1 MKRETKTRSAV
12 RWITART
19 ITATTTAVRTIL
31 ASLCALVLAQCIARA
46 QVPGDV
52 LGMHNL
58 TPASGA
64 SVTAQGSLGCT
75 FCHAPHSG
83 IGANTPLWNQTLSKA
98 TYTPYTSTTYV
109 EQSSTQPTL
118 GAPSSLCLS
127 CHDGTV
133 AVGQSAVYGKIPVT
147 GAMASVDS
155 FGTNLSGSHP
165 SSLILPMKDASN
177 LVASLVSQGKTAD
190 PTGAIK
196 LINSNIEC
204 TSCHNA
210 HVQGTDRIA
219 QNFLVRDSSSGQMCL
234 ACHDPNR
241 VLTGQ
246 PNPLAGWANSIH
258 QTATNQTSPDAHAG
272 VYGTV
277 ALNACT
283 SCHMDHNSPATM
295 RLLRPA
301 APASPGTDP
310 ATQDCMTCHNGGSL
324 LSPAAPNVMA
334 EIAKIS
340 HPMPAGNNFHDAA
353 EPLVLN
359 NNRHATCVDCHSPHG
374 SNQVAAFGAPPAIRP
389 SQTNAT
395 GISASD
401 GTSVLLPAINQYENC
416 LRCHG
421 TSVGKQRLLI
431 YGYAPTRL
439 VSGPDPLNVIP
450 EFSATAT
457 SSHPVTHAS
466 LSPLPQPS
474 LLVNML
480 NQNGTAS
487 RLMGVQIFC
496 TDCHNSDDNR
506 EFGGTGPN
514 GPHGSVNSH
523 ILEHNYQFSQSAAP
537 GGVVTNLFPN
547 PDLSLTGPY
556 GMCAKCHSLS
566 NIVANASF
574 TGHNNH
580 VSQDGFSC
588 STCHTA
594 HGTGSIS
601 PNVSGERLVNFD
613 ANVVG
618 QNNGAPVSY
627 NRTSSTCVLA
637 CHQTI
642 HNADGTVS
650 NIRKPVLK
658 PRDK

>member
-1 MKRETKTRSAV
+1 MKWVTMSWAIV
-12 RWITART
+12 RWI
-19 ITATTTAVRTIL
+19 L
-31 ASLCALVLAQCIARA
+31 GSLCVLVLAQSLATA
-46 QVPGDV
+46 QVPADV

-58 TPASGA
+58 NPASGA
-64 SVTAQGSLGCT
+64 SVYSQGALGCT

-83 IGANTPLWNQTLSKA
+83 LGANTPLWNQTLSKA
-98 TYTPYTSTTYV
+98 TYTPYTSTTYI
-109 EQSSTQPTL
+109 EQGNPQPTL
-118 GAPSSLCLS
+118 GVTSSLCLS

-133 AVGQSAVYGKIPVT
+133 AVGQSAAYGTLPVT
-147 GAMASVDS
+147 GSMNSVDS

-165 SSLILPMKDASN
+165 FSLILPMKDASN

-190 PTGAIK
+190 PTGAVK
-196 LINSNIEC
+196 LINGNIEC
-204 TSCHNA
+204 TSCHNP

-241 VLTGQ
+241 VLQGQ
-246 PNPLAGWANSIH
+246 PNPLAGWTNSIH

-272 VYGTV
+272 SYGTV

-283 SCHMDHNSPATM
+283 SCHMSHSATAPQ

-301 APASPGTDP
+301 SPSSPGTDS

-324 LSPAAPNVMA
+324 VSPVAPNIMA
-334 EIAKIS
+334 EIAKTG
-340 HPMPAGNNFHDAA
+340 HPLPAGNNFHDAA
-353 EPLVLN
+353 EPGVLN
-359 NNRHATCVDCHSPHG
+359 NNRHATCVDCHSPHA
-374 SNQVAAFGAPPAIRP
+374 SNQVVAFSAPPVIRP
-389 SQTNAT
+389 SQANAT
-395 GISASD
+395 GISGSD
-401 GTSVLLPAINQYENC
+401 GTTVLIPAVNQYENC

-431 YGYAPTRL
+431 YGYAPARL
-439 VSGPDPLNVIP
+439 VSAADPLNVIP
-450 EFSATAT
+450 EFGPTAT
-457 SSHPVTHAS
+457 SSHPVTHDRM
-466 LSPLPQPS
+466 SPLPQPS
-474 LLVNML
+474 LLTNML

-487 RLMGVQIFC
+487 RLMGVRIFC
-496 TDCHNSDDNR
+496 SDCHNSDDNR

-523 ILEHNYQFSQSAAP
+523 ILEHNYQFSQAAVP

-547 PDLSLTGPY
+547 PDLSLNGPY

-566 NIVANASF
+566 SIVANASF
-574 TGHNNH
+574 TGHGNH

-594 HGTGSIS
+594 HGMDSVS

-627 NRTSSTCVLA
+627 NRTSNTCTLT
-637 CHQTI
+637 CHQI
-642 HNADGTVS
+642 AHNADGTVGNS
-650 NIRKPVLK
+650 RRPVKGIRTN
-658 PRDK
+658 